1 MTSSE
6 QNSDGSPSIGI
17 SKADVRMRGFR
28 DRSEVSDVIKLIEKR
43 IQKLDQ
49 ETVELELS
57 EKTDMVVQKSG
68 LIPHYRKSGGEKAVT
83 RIENLE

>member
-43 IQKLDQ
+43 IHKLDQ
-49 ETVELELS
+49 EWIPLDLS
-57 EKTDMVVQKSG
+57 
-68 LIPHYRKSGGEKAVT
+68 LIHISEPT
-83 RIENLE
+83 RPY